1 MDILYSDVSSESPR
15 KPELQARMLPHSIV
29 ALSTPSGPPAWGES
43 TFDGRRAYVRT
54 LGDQT
59 NPVVLQDGWV
69 RDSGVEWE
77 VETLEAGHCPFI
89 SQPERLSEICLGY
102 FRTWAL

>member
-1 MDILYSDVSSESPR
+1 
-15 KPELQARMLPHSIV
+15 
-29 ALSTPSGPPAWGES
+29 
-43 TFDGRRAYVRT
+43 
-54 LGDQT
+54 
-59 NPVVLQDGWV
+59 VVLQDGWV

-89 SQPERLSEICLGY
+89 SQPERLSEICLGC